1 MKQPYVQTFT
11 FTGPEG
17 PFELA
22 SVVLDRE
29 EFDALIDEIVK
40 VSMEMGIKE
49 EMGKTI
55 KECGHIP
62 MVARGAKTAFIFE
75 RYGVKGDRLSVIVRG
90 QGNKVLRSIVSD
102 PERN

>member
-1 MKQPYVQTFT
+1 MKPPHVQVFNVV
-11 FTGPEG
+11 GPEG

-22 SVVLDRE
+22 AIVIDRE

-49 EMGKTI
+49 EMGRTI
-55 KECGHIP
+55 KECGNIP
-62 MVARGAKTAFIFE
+62 MVARGTKTAFIFE

-90 QGNKVLRSIVSD
+90 MGEKLLQGMIPD
-102 PERN
+102 PRRN